1 MKSTNI
7 LLVVI
12 LLVLVGGGGFFAG
25 TKYQQSKTPQLGA
38 RGQVGNGQ
46 GPIGGNRQGA
56 GTGMRGGAIVGQIQS
71 LDNNTL
77 TVKSQD
83 GSSKIVIV
91 SDLTKIN
98 KAAEGTKSD
107 LATGQTVSIFGT
119 ANTDGSVTAQN
130 IQLNPIMRAPGNST
144 GTPTPTK

>member
-7 LLVVI
+7 LLAVLI
-12 LLVLVGGGGFFAG
+12 LILVGGGAFFAG
-25 TKYQQSKTPQLGA
+25 TKYQQSKTPQVGA
-38 RGQVGNGQ
+38 RGQFGNGQ
-46 GPIGGNRQGA
+46 TGGNRQ
-56 GTGMRGGAIVGQIQS
+56 GTGMRGGAVVGEIQS
-71 LDNNTL
+71 LDSNTL
-77 TVKSQD
+77 TIKTQD
-83 GSSKIVIV
+83 GGSKIVIL

-98 KAAEGTKSD
+98 KAAEATKND
-107 LATGQTVSIFGT
+107 LMTGQTVSIFGT